1 MRHLGDITKIHNA
14 PPVDVVTG
22 GSPCQDL
29 SIAGKR
35 AGLAGE
41 RSGLFMEQIRI
52 VKEIRKNGNTNNGA
66 DELVRPGRFLVWE
79 NVYGAFS
86 SNNGEDFRVVLEEM
100 CRIKD
105 PNANV
110 PRPTNGKWAKA
121 GLIMGNG
128 YSVGWRLHDA
138 QYHGVPQRRRRLCVL
153 ADLDGDAAGRIL
165 FELRRKTASG
175 ELIETF
181 GYLGEES
188 RPEVQSVSES
198 MPRNSEQG
206 EQERQG
212 TSADATGCIGE
223 TGSITFQER
232 AGKPGGGKGLLIQNE
247 RAGALACHP
256 QNVCFNSWDVQSKH
270 IQPESGVAETLYS
283 GECRYGGGESYVLQ
297 EQKVGVLN
305 DHGGDVIG
313 TSEEM
318 TGTLR
323 AEDHGHPPVIY
334 GFQGQA
340 GAEASMCIGNNV
352 SPSLVKTKEAMVYGI
367 SPYDSNAMKS
377 DNPKAGIYEADTART
392 LDLNGASPVCNQGG
406 MAVVYQG
413 ASVTSPVNASNPQ
426 PGDPCHSITT
436 DARNY
441 VVEVETE
448 VSVRKYPV
456 DTEKLIKCIQEH
468 KSVGISEIAEKLN
481 KPKTLVE
488 HWFRKDKYFAIPD
501 ADIWMKLK
509 DILGID
515 TDEFDESI
523 MTFEVR
529 PGKFD
534 MSNRIHMGEV
544 SPTLTANSEN
554 TMHCIQ
560 PKVFDGSRR
569 HDYKPFGDV
578 CETVQAQYGTG
589 GNNVP
594 MVVEGADLYNQELTG
609 EVAATMNA
617 SSCGSPTHSGP
628 SVCVHPK
635 VYDARGNG
643 DGKTVPTLTGDHEN
657 RITDYSAICVDQ
669 GAGKSNCIVSEEQAP
684 TLACTHDGSPAVYMT
699 QQAIGKYAECGSSS
713 AVKARDYKD
722 ATDLVVE
729 QVPCQDKVGS
739 LMASGYSKLGTQE
752 AKNGMYVVQKM
763 WNGEDVSPTLTAN
776 NANGG
781 QRMPDKDNFNAVVS
795 FGVDCYN
802 QSMSEEQSKA
812 LNSAAT
818 DSDHIP
824 CTYGLD
830 RASYNQGKNAKYN
843 ISIEAEKIGS
853 MVAKGPGAVCARDYK
868 GVGSQ
873 YVDEGKCIVNEQE
886 TVGSLCARDYK
897 GVGSVRRLTPLEC
910 TRLQGYPDGWVDI
923 GDWVDSNGKS
933 HKDADSPKYKA
944 LGNSIALP
952 WWQWLAYRIVAEL
965 KRSGVSDP
973 TMGSLFSGIGGFEFV
988 FTKAGC
994 TPVWSSEI
1002 EEFCIAVTEKH
1013 FGNDEKGIIG
1023 DVERYL

>member
-1 MRHLGDITKIHNA
+1 MEAIIIKHLGDITKIHNA
-14 PPVDVVTG
+14 PPVDIVTG

-52 VKEIRKNGNTNNGA
+52 VKEIRNNGSTNRRA

-121 GLIMGNG
+121 GLIMGDG

-188 RPEVQSVSES
+188 QSEVQSVSES

-212 TSADATGCIGE
+212 ASADATGCIGE

-232 AGKPGGGKGLLIQNE
+232 AGKPGGGKGLLIQTE

-305 DHGGDVIG
+305 DQGGDVIG
-313 TSEEM
+313 TSEEK

-323 AEDHGHPPVIY
+323 AEDHGHPPV
-334 GFQGQA
+334 
-340 GAEASMCIGNNV
+340 
-352 SPSLVKTKEAMVYGI
+352 VYGL

-426 PGDPCHSITT
+426 PGDPRHSITT
-436 DARNY
+436 DSRNY
-441 VVEVETE
+441 VVET
-448 VSVRKYPV
+448 
-456 DTEKLIKCIQEH
+456 
-468 KSVGISEIAEKLN
+468 
-481 KPKTLVE
+481 
-488 HWFRKDKYFAIPD
+488 
-501 ADIWMKLK
+501 
-509 DILGID
+509 
-515 TDEFDESI
+515 
-523 MTFEVR
+523 
-529 PGKFD
+529 
-534 MSNRIHMGEV
+534 
-544 SPTLTANSEN
+544 
-554 TMHCIQ
+554 
-560 PKVFDGSRR
+560 KVFDGSRR

-578 CETVQAQYGTG
+578 CETVQAAYGTG

-617 SSCGSPTHSGP
+617 SSCGSPTASGP

-669 GAGKSNCIVSEEQAP
+669 GAGKSNC
-684 TLACTHDGSPAVYMT
+684 
-699 QQAIGKYAECGSSS
+699 
-713 AVKARDYKD
+713 
-722 ATDLVVE
+722 
-729 QVPCQDKVGS
+729 
-739 LMASGYSKLGTQE
+739 
-752 AKNGMYVVQKM
+752 VVQKM
-763 WNGEDVSPTLTAN
+763 WNGDDVSPTLTAN

-843 ISIEAEKIGS
+843 ISIEEEKIGS
-853 MVAKGPGAVCARDYK
+853 MVAKGPGAM
-868 GVGSQ
+868 
-873 YVDEGKCIVNEQE
+873 
-886 TVGSLCARDYK
+886 CARDYK

-923 GDWVDSNGKS
+923 GDWVDLNGKS

-952 WWQWLAYRIVAEL
+952 WWQGLAYRIVAEL